1 MRAAGVP
8 ARVVTGYVGGH
19 YNKIGD
25 YWLLKHKDAHAW
37 TEIWLENI
45 GWVRVDPTAAIAPE
59 NILDTLDDLQARQQG
74 NQGGSG
80 ASNLLI
86 PMFDGADFL
95 RRQWNQLV
103 LEFNSERQKNLLGP
117 LGIKEADAWQL
128 VVAFGIGSAIALL
141 LTLWFLLHE
150 HRDRSPALV
159 VAWRAFTQRL
169 RRAGI
174 EKRAEEPPL
183 SFGRRAAALLPTQS
197 AQLVSVSSR
206 YADWRYAGV
215 TLTDEERRGLERDLR
230 RFRVETRRH

>member
-1 MRAAGVP
+1 
-8 ARVVTGYVGGH
+8 
-19 YNKIGD
+19 
-25 YWLLKHKDAHAW
+25 
-37 TEIWLENI
+37 
-45 GWVRVDPTAAIAPE
+45 
-59 NILDTLDDLQARQQG
+59 
-74 NQGGSG
+74 
-80 ASNLLI
+80 
-86 PMFDGADFL
+86 MFDGADFL

-103 LEFNSERQKNLLGP
+103 LEFNAERQKNLLGP

-174 EKRAEEPPL
+174 EKRADEPPL
-183 SFGRRAAALLPTQS
+183 SFGRRAAGLLPMQS
-197 AQLVSVSSR
+197 AELVSVSSR
-206 YADWRYAGV
+206 YADWRYAGI